1 MVLLQAE
8 CSALLSFQL
17 QRQGMHSFCYHRC
30 KLVSMSFLDRK
41 GPAFGPQISLQEQSP
56 PSLPLNRALSAGQDG
71 FPASGH
77 EGATAARPVLAVRE
91 EQSSRCGPQSGRLF
105 SYSNAVECRGTE
117 ETCAHL
123 WNPSEPA
130 AGVLTLIILRY
141 NWWSAFLSC
150 MGVLF
155 FVMSQIKWISAT

>member
-1 MVLLQAE
+1 MPATPH
-8 CSALLSFQL
+8 LLSRLRFMFHPSPCHHGAPSGRVL
-17 QRQGMHSFCYHRC
+17 STSFFPAPAARDDSFRYHRC
-30 KLVSMSFLDRK
+30 KLVSMSCLHRK

-77 EGATAARPVLAVRE
+77 EGATVARPVLAVRE

-130 AGVLTLIILRY
+130 AGV
-141 NWWSAFLSC
+141 
-150 MGVLF
+150 
-155 FVMSQIKWISAT
+155 